1 MVNYIKMFC
10 PYNGNQ
16 GGVFFI
22 LGVFLYKKQKN
33 NTQLKKNKNEKKK
46 NPTSKMKFW
55 AFFVFSSKIEKE
67 SLIRGVIFGN
77 Y

>member
-46 NPTSKMKFW
+46 KPNIENEILGVFC
-55 AFFVFSSKIEKE
+55 FFFK
-67 SLIRGVIFGN
+67 N
-77 Y
+77 